1 MIVYDN
7 DCDNDC
13 LSSPKTD
20 YQMHEL
26 TATVLTRLSSSRLGI
41 VDKYDVVMMMSS
53 KTIILSSQLTLD
65 EMIRKEMIPS
75 NLGFQFILCCHHSAP
90 LLVGVYRVVQ

>member
-1 MIVYDN
+1 
-7 DCDNDC
+7 
-13 LSSPKTD
+13 
-20 YQMHEL
+20 MHEL

-75 NLGFQFILCCHHSAP
+75 NLGF
-90 LLVGVYRVVQ
+90 